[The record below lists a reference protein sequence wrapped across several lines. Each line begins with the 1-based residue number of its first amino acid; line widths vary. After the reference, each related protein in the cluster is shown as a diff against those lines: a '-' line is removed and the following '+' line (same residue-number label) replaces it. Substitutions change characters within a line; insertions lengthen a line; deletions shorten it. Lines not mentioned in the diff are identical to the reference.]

1 MHPFRSKEGATSFAT
16 IRSYIDTMRKNGF
29 SIIDAIGQAIAGNP
43 ILPIP
48 ANYTT
53 YQHSG

>member
-1 MHPFRSKEGATSFAT
+1 
-16 IRSYIDTMRKNGF
+16 MRKNGF
-29 SIIDAIGQAIAGNP
+29 SIMDAIGQAIAGNP

-48 ANYTT
+48 ATYTT

>member
-1 MHPFRSKEGATSFAT
+1 M
-16 IRSYIDTMRKNGF
+16 
-29 SIIDAIGQAIAGNP
+29 DAIGQAIAGNP

-48 ANYTT
+48 ATYTT